1 MKGPG
6 APVRELAETL
16 VRRET
21 SPDAEEADQLAAAER
36 LLGAIQDELIDL
48 IGGTGFHAL
57 LDRSFHRAAAEHG
70 FGGRPRPPHPPG
82 NFLRDFRANMNSL
95 PEKEI
100 FGALVAVLAEL
111 LALLARLVGADITA
125 RLVHRAWPD
134 AAPWLM
140 AAHLEDGD
148 G

>member
-1 MKGPG
+1 MKVPG
-6 APVRELAETL
+6 APVRELAHAL
-16 VRRET
+16 VRQET
-21 SPDAEEADQLAAAER
+21 APEADESEQLAAAER
-36 LLGAIQDELIDL
+36 ILSALQDELVEL
-48 IGGTGFHAL
+48 IGGAGFHAL

-70 FGGRPRPPHPPG
+70 FGGRDRSPHQSG

-95 PEKEI
+95 PETEVYD
-100 FGALVAVLAEL
+100 ALVAVLAEL

-134 AAPWLM
+134 AAPWLT